1 MSRSRSAL
9 AWLVG
14 SCLALLTACGGGST
28 APTTALDR
36 DCSAFSSAT
45 VSLRLA
51 NPRVASLEF
60 IRNDVAAAE
69 RISRAA
75 DDVTTPDVKAAAQ
88 AIADTAEPY
97 AAALRAHRFERAVAL
112 EGVLR
117 QHADRFGSVC
127 GLPASAVYGLPAN
140 R

>member
-1 MSRSRSAL
+1 MSRRTAL
-9 AWLVG
+9 ASLACGGLVV
-14 SCLALLTACGGGST
+14 LAACGGGST

-36 DCSAFSSAT
+36 DCGTFSSAT

-51 NPRVASLEF
+51 SPHGGQELIAS
-60 IRNDVAAAE
+60 NVAAAE

-75 DDVTTPDVKAAAQ
+75 DEVTTPEVKEAAQ
-88 AIADTAEPY
+88 SIADAAEPY
-97 AAALRAHRFERAVAL
+97 AAALRAHRVERAIAL
-112 EGVLR
+112 EGILR
-117 QHADRFGSVC
+117 QRADRFSSVC